1 MCYVVVDGIEEKKGR
16 SDKCEVKHAYNRLMT
31 ELVRHLASTLPSIA
45 LKTGNASKVNLKHA
59 TSATS
64 GLGVALESVKSG
76 TPLVFLDVRPRPS
89 LADATDR
96 AALVAAARR
105 EHEKFCDQLVAN
117 GTPET
122 LDCCS
127 IAYFHSILLGEGP
140 KPKLALGQRKG
151 P

>member
-1 MCYVVVDGIEEKKGR
+1 
-16 SDKCEVKHAYNRLMT
+16 MT

-127 IAYFHSILLGEGP
+127 IACAACPPPTHRLVLRLVLCLRHHCLPHCRHLLSR
-140 KPKLALGQRKG
+140 LT
-151 P
+151 